1 MKINVNTKIEVSKVD
16 DFFANFGKEKGEAV

>member
-1 MKINVNTKIEVSKVD
+1 MSGNVD